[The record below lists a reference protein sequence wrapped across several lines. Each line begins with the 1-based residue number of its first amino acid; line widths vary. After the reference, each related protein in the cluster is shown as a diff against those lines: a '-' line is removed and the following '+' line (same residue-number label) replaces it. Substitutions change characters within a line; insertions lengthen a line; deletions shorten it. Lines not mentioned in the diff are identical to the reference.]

1 MDIVFLSTEAVPFAK
16 TGGLGDVC
24 GALPATLAER
34 GHHVTLLLPAFSSI
48 HNAKVPIRRTNISFA
63 VEIRDR
69 IVGARLL
76 AADLPGVDTT
86 RPGVGQA
93 SVYFIDQPQYYARP
107 ALYGDGGGDYSDNCE
122 RFAFFCRAALHAI
135 SRLNQSVDIVH
146 CNDWQTGLVPAY
158 MATGFES
165 HAWMKRAKS
174 VFTIHNLAYQ
184 GQFWH
189 WDFPLT
195 GLDWQWFTPTGIEFY
210 GGINFLKAGI
220 QFADR
225 LTTVSPTYAHEIQ
238 TPEFGCGLDPL
249 LRSRSGLLSGITNG
263 IDDTVWNPASNP
275 HLRIGD
281 FSHGEIG
288 PPPSRLGGRVEPQ
301 QGEGSATLPPGN
313 YDITNWQSGKA
324 AQKGRLQE
332 QLGLKID
339 PQLPLVGVVSRLAGQ
354 KGWDLILELVQ
365 LYLHENRPVQWAI
378 LGTGERQYEEALA
391 ELAGEYPDHF
401 GLQLAFSDSLA
412 HRIEAAADLF
422 LMPSR
427 YEPCGLNQLYS
438 LRYGTVPIVSATGGL
453 VDTVTPVTAA
463 TIADGTA
470 TGFQL
475 QNDSLEHVDQV
486 LGEALRIRYHEPKV
500 WETIVRTGMS
510 QDWSWRQ
517 SAAQYEQLYDS
528 LSSVKLREPKKAG
541 KPRR

>member
-24 GALPATLAER
+24 GALPATLANR
-34 GHHVTLLLPAFSSI
+34 GHNVTLLLPAFSSVR
-48 HNAKVPIRRTNISFA
+48 AAGVPIRTTNISFA
-63 VEIRDR
+63 VEMRDR
-69 IVGARLL
+69 IVGGRLL
-76 AADLPGVDTT
+76 AADLPGVDRSRSGAGTAT
-86 RPGVGQA
+86 
-93 SVYFIDQPQYYARP
+93 VYFIDQPQYFARP
-107 ALYGDGGGDYSDNCE
+107 ALYGDSGGDYSDNCE

-165 HAWMKRAKS
+165 HPWMKHAKS

-195 GLDWQWFTPTGIEFY
+195 GLDWKWFTPAGIEFY

-225 LTTVSPTYAHEIQ
+225 LTTVSPTYADEIR

-249 LRSRSGLLSGITNG
+249 LRSRTEVLSGITNG
-263 IDDTVWNPASNP
+263 IDDTVWNPATNP
-275 HLRIGD
+275 HLRI
-281 FSHGEIG
+281 EAAA
-288 PPPSRLGGRVEPQ
+288 EK
-301 QGEGSATLPPGN
+301 GSAEKGSAETGAAVEVVEGKSSLPPGN
-313 YDITNWQSGKA
+313 YDVDSWQAGKA
-324 AQKGRLQE
+324 AQKRRLQQ
-332 QLGLKID
+332 QLGLEVAA
-339 PQLPLVGVVSRLAGQ
+339 QLPLVGVVSRLASQ
-354 KGWDLILELVQ
+354 KGWDLILDVVRSC
-365 LYLHENRPVQWAI
+365 LHENRPVQWAI
-378 LGTGERQYEEALA
+378 LGTGERHYQDALA
-391 ELAGEYPDHF
+391 ELALQYPDRF
-401 GLQLAFSDSLA
+401 GLQLKFSDSLA
-412 HRIEAAADLF
+412 HRIEAASDLF

-438 LRYGTVPIVSATGGL
+438 LRYGSVPIVSRTGGL
-453 VDTVTPVTAA
+453 VDTVVPVTAE
-463 TIADGTA
+463 TLADGTA

-475 QNDSLEHVDQV
+475 QNDSQEELDQV
-486 LGEALRIRYHEPKV
+486 LGEALRIRHHEPQI
-500 WETIVRTGMS
+500 WEKIVQTGMR

-517 SAAQYEQLYDS
+517 SAAQYERLYDGLMTVS
-528 LSSVKLREPKKAG
+528 PEPAKKQG
-541 KPRR
+541 KSRV